1 MLQTMNSGCVGAM
14 STLHGNCAR
23 EGITR
28 LETLV
33 LLAGSELPSRA
44 IRGQIASA
52 INVVVQTER
61 LRGGSRRIVSVA
73 ELLGIVD
80 GEIAMQE
87 LFAFQQVA
95 VTPEGRAVG
104 YHTATGTRS
113 NFQAHFQ
120 SNGVELPTSMFTPAN
135 QPPMEQLY

>member
-1 MLQTMNSGCVGAM
+1 MPTDYRPTVFLPKTDFPMRGD
-14 STLHGNCAR
+14 LPKREPPILAR
-23 EGITR
+23 WE
-28 LETLV
+28 
-33 LLAGSELPSRA
+33 
-44 IRGQIASA
+44 
-52 INVVVQTER
+52 ER
-61 LRGGSRRIVSVA
+61 LRGGGRKIVSVA
-73 ELLGIVD
+73 EVLGMVD

-87 LFAFQQVA
+87 LFAFRQVA

-104 YHTATGTRS
+104 YHSATGTRS